1 MNAATPTLIA
11 LGLESNGNL
20 FAMGALTFRE
30 LHASN
35 ADLWSIARANGWT
48 DAVEALLG

>member
-1 MNAATPTLIA
+1 MNTATPALIA

-30 LHASN
+30 LHTRN

-48 DAVEALLG
+48 DAVEALIG